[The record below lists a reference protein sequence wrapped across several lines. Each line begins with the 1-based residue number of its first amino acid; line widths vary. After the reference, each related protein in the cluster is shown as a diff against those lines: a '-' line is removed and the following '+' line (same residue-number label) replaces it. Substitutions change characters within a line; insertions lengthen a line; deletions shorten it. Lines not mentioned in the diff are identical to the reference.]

1 MFRGRGHRPYRPPQ
15 LLTGRINDF
24 PLVPETPVNI
34 IPPPSRC
41 DEHRDPESAAAEE
54 PERRLPSASPVAPI
68 TTAVQPAAPEFAAA
82 NVGGPAPAQ
91 QVAAVEAKKAA
102 DHQLVDAA
110 KSLKRTLEKLN
121 SLDLDEPDA
130 VVEISPE
137 PPRAAKSAS
146 RTLRRVDRAAN
157 KNLSPRQR
165 HSRLC
170 SVCQHPDRD
179 AIEEEFIHWHNPND
193 TRYDYQITS
202 AALYRH
208 AHAVGLFARRERN
221 LRSAL
226 GNMIQRSMNITPT
239 SDSILRAIRAY
250 SCLNR
255 DGKWTEP
262 PAHVVV
268 SSGSAIYSATRP
280 LPPVLD
286 VPPARRS
293 LGVGGPAAPAAPAR
307 RAKNSRRSQRKSR
320 RSTRNTLTN
329 RKRRK

>member
-1 MFRGRGHRPYRPPQ
+1 MIGRRSHRPYRPPQ
-15 LLTGRINDF
+15 LLTGHIDDF
-24 PLVPETPVNI
+24 PLVPETPIDIVPRPI
-34 IPPPSRC
+34 
-41 DEHRDPESAAAEE
+41 
-54 PERRLPSASPVAPI
+54 LPSAAPAAPVEPVAVERTI
-68 TTAVQPAAPEFAAA
+68 TPAVQPAAPEFAAA

-110 KSLKRTLEKLN
+110 KSLKRTLEKMHALG
-121 SLDLDEPDA
+121 LDEPDSLP
-130 VVEISPE
+130 EISPE

-146 RTLRRVDRAAN
+146 RTSRRVDRAAN

-170 SVCQHPDRD
+170 TVCQHPDRD

-193 TRYDYQITS
+193 TRYDYGITR

-226 GNMIQRSMNITPT
+226 GHMIQRSMNITPT

-268 SSGSAIYSATRP
+268 SSGTAAFAAQRALNPALAAASGISSAEAPSPKKTRVKKRE
-280 LPPVLD
+280 LPVT
-286 VPPARRS
+286 ARR
-293 LGVGGPAAPAAPAR
+293 VERDA
-307 RAKNSRRSQRKSR
+307 ND
-320 RSTRNTLTN
+320 
-329 RKRRK
+329 